1 MRPNPRKRGAQAWRT
16 TADLIKVSTMQVR
29 KHLKKFTLDAR
40 TPKTERFVGGNQ
52 VTLLTD
58 GKEAFERM
66 LGAIDAARHNVWLQM
81 YWFAADEIGR
91 RFAEALGRASERG
104 VRVAVHY
111 DAWGSWATP
120 RRFFDEIAARGATVL
135 AYNPIQ
141 PLEKSFKLATL
152 TRRNHRKLLIVDT
165 SVAFTGGQNIA
176 DEWLGFDHSPAWKDE
191 VLEVHGPVVKELMMT
206 FLEAWEPKDIV
217 GLTSVIQGVNEAVQ
231 TEPAC
236 PGDVRVAVLTQ
247 SGYRT
252 RRHAMSA
259 YVRRMRTAKQR
270 ICIANAYFLPNRTL
284 VRELRAAARRG
295 VDVCII
301 VAGRSDV
308 PIVTMASRAVWGRLL
323 RAGVKLFEWHESILH
338 SKLAIVDGLWVTA
351 GSFNLDYVSLRNNL
365 ELNLS
370 IEDEAFARDAQRRFD
385 GWVTRCVQVEHAVF
399 KRRSVW
405 TRAVE
410 RFLHLFRAWL

>member
-1 MRPNPRKRGAQAWRT
+1 MS
-16 TADLIKVSTMQVR
+16 KVLGMQVS
-29 KHLKKFTLDAR
+29 KHLRKFTLDAR
-40 TPKTERFVGGNQ
+40 RSKTERFVEGNH

-58 GKEAFERM
+58 GAEVFERM
-66 LGAIDAARHNVWLQM
+66 LGAIEAARHNVWLEM
-81 YWFAADEIGR
+81 YWFAADEIGK
-91 RFAEALGRASERG
+91 RFADALGRACSRG
-104 VRVAVHY
+104 VHVAVHY

-120 RRFFDEIAARGATVL
+120 KRFFDEIAGRGATVL

-141 PLEKSFKLATL
+141 PLEKSFKLETL

-165 SVAFTGGQNIA
+165 DVAFTGGQNIA
-176 DEWLGFDHSPAWKDE
+176 DEWLGSEHSPPWKDE
-191 VLEVHGPVVKELMMT
+191 VLEVCGPVVKELMMT
-206 FLEAWEPKDIV
+206 FLESWEPKDIV
-217 GLTSVIQGVNEAVQ
+217 GLTAAIQSANEVIQA
-231 TEPAC
+231 EPKR
-236 PGDVRVAVLTQ
+236 PGDMRVAVLTQ
-247 SGYRT
+247 SGFRT

-259 YVRRMRTAKQR
+259 YVRRMRAAKQR

-323 RAGVKLFEWHESILH
+323 RAGVKIFEWHESILH

-370 IEDEAFARDAQRRFD
+370 IEHEVFAHDAQRRFD
-385 GWVTRCVQVEHAVF
+385 NWVTRCVEVDYAVF
-399 KRRSVW
+399 KRRPVW